1 MRGAASVLVS
11 VEPPVGIEPTTCRL
25 QGGCSWPAELSGQS
39 VKMHVRSTR
48 VRSVNVHRNVERKAG
63 IEPATSTLATLCSAT
78 ELHPQ
83 ISERVRPSRFHVLQI
98 SLRSGLSPGTSHTA
112 RIECWTRM
120 QASRLVD
127 TSACVRRQGES
138 PGNQIMLLNSVLA
151 EQAAQGSIRAARTNP
166 YRGLHLA
173 DGTLLGGFRRL

>member
-1 MRGAASVLVS
+1 
-11 VEPPVGIEPTTCRL
+11 
-25 QGGCSWPAELSGQS
+25 
-39 VKMHVRSTR
+39 
-48 VRSVNVHRNVERKAG
+48 VHRNMERIAG

-98 SLRSGLSPGTSHTA
+98 SLHSGLSPGTSHTA
-112 RIECWTRM
+112 RIECWTRK
-120 QASRLVD
+120 QASRMAN

-151 EQAAQGSIRAARTNP
+151 ERAAQGSMRASARTG
-166 YRGLHLA
+166 RGRYLA
-173 DGTLLGGFRRL
+173 DGTLLGGLGQR